1 MNNKYYI
8 LSFLFFFSVSIHSQ
22 FLDDY
27 FLNSLPENIKDD
39 VMTEASSKNTKEDYV
54 YRSPNTKQELPYQ
67 TLERLIREIEEVKKK
82 YASKEETDNELKRYG
97 HNFFSSIQSSF
108 MPINDPSFSDGYI
121 INPGDSLKL
130 QIIGTNSKILDMK
143 VEREGSINIPNI
155 GKVFISGIELN
166 NAQVLINELVKS
178 KSPGSSAYLT
188 LTGISDIQ
196 VLIVGNVINPGIY
209 TISGNTN
216 ILHALNASGGIAENG
231 SFRDISVNRN
241 NKLIA
246 KIDLYEIFMNGNIS
260 SDYRLRSGDSIVV
273 GPLKTQVAISGAVTN
288 PGIYEINK
296 TSLVSLIDLANGFS
310 QDLDSSESI
319 KISRK
324 NTKSKISVS
333 DNDINTFQ
341 VQTGDNVFIPKYKP
355 ETEKTSTVKIYGHV
369 VNPGTYSFKEGEQLL
384 SVIKKAGGY
393 KNNAYPTGGSLK
405 RKSVMKLEEKIHSRI
420 YKELISFI
428 VNNIGNTGASSGGD
442 SSLAM
447 LISEFKEITP
457 SGRITVQFDL
467 DKLENNPK
475 LDIEVT
481 DGDEI
486 YIPAINSDIYVFG
499 EVMNPGARMY
509 KDTEDLNDYIKQS
522 GGFTKYAMESKV
534 IIVEPNGDSKSV
546 KVNRFNLLQ
555 GINENDLLPGSL
567 IYVPR
572 DIDPVSDLQSTALF
586 SQVFSSLALSL
597 ASLNSI
603 N

>member
-1 MNNKYYI
+1 
-8 LSFLFFFSVSIHSQ
+8 
-22 FLDDY
+22 
-27 FLNSLPENIKDD
+27 
-39 VMTEASSKNTKEDYV
+39 
-54 YRSPNTKQELPYQ
+54 
-67 TLERLIREIEEVKKK
+67 
-82 YASKEETDNELKRYG
+82 
-97 HNFFSSIQSSF
+97 
-108 MPINDPSFSDGYI
+108 
-121 INPGDSLKL
+121 
-130 QIIGTNSKILDMK
+130 
-143 VEREGSINIPNI
+143 
-155 GKVFISGIELN
+155 
-166 NAQVLINELVKS
+166 
-178 KSPGSSAYLT
+178 
-188 LTGISDIQ
+188 
-196 VLIVGNVINPGIY
+196 
-209 TISGNTN
+209 
-216 ILHALNASGGIAENG
+216 
-231 SFRDISVNRN
+231 
-241 NKLIA
+241 
-246 KIDLYEIFMNGNIS
+246 
-260 SDYRLRSGDSIVV
+260 
-273 GPLKTQVAISGAVTN
+273 
-288 PGIYEINK
+288 
-296 TSLVSLIDLANGFS
+296 
-310 QDLDSSESI
+310 
-319 KISRK
+319 
-324 NTKSKISVS
+324 
-333 DNDINTFQ
+333 
-341 VQTGDNVFIPKYKP
+341 
-355 ETEKTSTVKIYGHV
+355 
-369 VNPGTYSFKEGEQLL
+369 
-384 SVIKKAGGY
+384 
-393 KNNAYPTGGSLK
+393 
-405 RKSVMKLEEKIHSRI
+405 MKLEEKIHSRI